1 MPDYDAGHD
10 SAAEAD
16 DPLGYQSYLNKLIST
31 NVKRMVG
38 MAKSNLIDM
47 SGLSGDPAED
57 ERLDKLLFRLEW
69 DIPASAP
76 QNVIAVV
83 FEPGESRG
91 RWERLPTG
99 SFYPENSEPD
109 DQT

>member
-1 MPDYDAGHD
+1 M
-10 SAAEAD
+10 
-16 DPLGYQSYLNKLIST
+16 
-31 NVKRMVG
+31 

-69 DIPASAP
+69 DIPASVP
-76 QNVIAVV
+76 QNVITVV

-91 RWERLPTG
+91 HWEKAPTAVIL
-99 SFYPENSEPD
+99 S
-109 DQT
+109 

>member
-1 MPDYDAGHD
+1 M
-10 SAAEAD
+10 
-16 DPLGYQSYLNKLIST
+16 
-31 NVKRMVG
+31 

-76 QNVIAVV
+76 QNVITVV

-91 RWERLPTG
+91 HWERLPTG
-99 SFYPENSEPD
+99 SFYPENSEPY